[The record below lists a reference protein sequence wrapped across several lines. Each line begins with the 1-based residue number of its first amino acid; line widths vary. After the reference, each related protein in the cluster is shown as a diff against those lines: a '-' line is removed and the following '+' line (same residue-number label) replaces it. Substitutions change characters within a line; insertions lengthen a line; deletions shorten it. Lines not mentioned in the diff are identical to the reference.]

1 MKGVVGLNLHKDLL
15 NIQNE
20 SVSLNHLNLFNVQR
34 LTLVQHCQQWRH
46 WRTCD
51 CTCHCAGRARV
62 LDRATARALGAR
74 PAKSVNDPIKA

>member
-15 NIQNE
+15 NIQNG

-46 WRTCD
+46 WRTCG
-51 CTCHCAGRARV
+51 CTCHCACSAQVHAQAIAHALSARS
-62 LDRATARALGAR
+62 
-74 PAKSVNDPIKA
+74 AKSVNDPIKA